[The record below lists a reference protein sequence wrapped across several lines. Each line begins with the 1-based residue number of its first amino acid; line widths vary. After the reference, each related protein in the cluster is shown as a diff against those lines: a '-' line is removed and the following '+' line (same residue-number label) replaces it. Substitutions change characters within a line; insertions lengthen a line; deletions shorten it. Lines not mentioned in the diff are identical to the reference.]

1 MKQKTTMKRKKLW
14 NTVKRKVRKARLALA
29 FSGALLAT
37 GPIKNANAKPN
48 PEKPK
53 VGLETGIGYDGVQK
67 DVRAMLIVNSEIPL
81 PLRIKFQ
88 SSVGFAGSLNNQNVG
103 LEKVEAKVTVPV
115 GPVTASAGYL
125 RSKHDAV
132 RNLAYGAVFTGLPIG
147 AAGIAGGY
155 LFDFKTV
162 PLFGVLVW
170 NVHPRL
176 TISALG
182 GAVIK
187 GDAGIV
193 GGGAQIKLSEK
204 TALKIDSWNIVNS
217 QGAVVANLKCGL
229 GYKF

>member
-1 MKQKTTMKRKKLW
+1 MEQQTKKTGNMI
-14 NTVKRKVRKARLALA
+14 NRKVRKAKLALA
-29 FSGALLAT
+29 FSGTLLAS
-37 GPIKNANAKPN
+37 GPMKIANAKPN

-53 VGLETGIGYDGVQK
+53 IGLETGIGYDGVQK
-67 DVRAMLIVNSEIPL
+67 DVRAMLVVNSEIPL

-88 SSVGFAGSLNNQNVG
+88 SSVGFASSLNNQDVG

-115 GPVTASAGYL
+115 GPVTASAAYL

-132 RNLAYGAVFTGLPIG
+132 RNLAYGSVFTGLPIG

-162 PLFGVLVW
+162 PLFGVFVL
-170 NVHPRL
+170 NPHPRL
-176 TISALG
+176 TFSALG
-182 GAVIK
+182 GVVIR

-204 TALKIDSWNIVNS
+204 TALKIDSWNILNK
-217 QGAVVANLKCGL
+217 QGAVVASLKCGL
-229 GYKF
+229 GYTF